1 MALSFNGWTFAGGRF
16 GERVERV
23 LAHAIGTE
31 FLPSIPPC
39 AKRAHDRALR
49 ELHNA
54 GLPFVSYDAV
64 RRRMAV
70 IQHWFDLR
78 REMRWTFN
86 RQIPIDLLVVD
97 ENGSPLGRPLI
108 TLSGFVTVKGDQ
120 GWVDA
125 KAEVS
130 FPSATP
136 RTPMGVWRATAWRDG
151 PPHLKDT
158 AAEWGVGDARGGSG
172 RATFRRR
179 GRLAR
184 VMDDARSLLRIFHSR
199 GPALSFGFL
208 VSEFGSRC
216 GVEAAV
222 RHLIREGKLWSPEKH
237 EFGDDSMIHLTSD
250 DVF

>member
-1 MALSFNGWTFAGGRF
+1 MALSFDGWTFCGGRF

-31 FLPSIPPC
+31 FLPSMPPC

-49 ELHNA
+49 ELRDA
-54 GLPFVSYDAV
+54 GLPYVSYEAV
-64 RRRMAV
+64 RRRMAA
-70 IQHWFDLR
+70 IQRWFDLR

-86 RQIPIDLLVVD
+86 RQIPIDLIVVD
-97 ENGSPLGRPLI
+97 ADGAPIGRPLI
-108 TLSGFVTVKGDQ
+108 TLSGFVRVEGDQ

-130 FPSATP
+130 FPSTAP
-136 RTPMGVWRATAWRDG
+136 RRPMGGWRATERRDG
-151 PPHLKDT
+151 PPHLKDR

-172 RATFRRR
+172 RATSRRR
-179 GRLAR
+179 ARLAR
-184 VMDDARSLLRIFHSR
+184 VLDDAQSVLGIFHRR
-199 GPALSFGFL
+199 GQALSFGFL

-222 RHLIREGKLWSPEKH
+222 RHLIREGKLWSPEEH
-237 EFGDDSMIHLTSD
+237 EFGDDSMIHMVSD